1 MGVISDQ
8 EIVSMVGSEYIDQ
21 LAPSLEECSKEKIFT
36 VNQALEYIGTR
47 IIHMKQKYGGGRWC
61 VSHSVVYASTPLMR
75 RCGVGTVM

>member
-36 VNQALEYIGTR
+36 ANQALEYIGTR
-47 IIHMKQKYGGGRWC
+47 IIHMKQKY
-61 VSHSVVYASTPLMR
+61 
-75 RCGVGTVM
+75 